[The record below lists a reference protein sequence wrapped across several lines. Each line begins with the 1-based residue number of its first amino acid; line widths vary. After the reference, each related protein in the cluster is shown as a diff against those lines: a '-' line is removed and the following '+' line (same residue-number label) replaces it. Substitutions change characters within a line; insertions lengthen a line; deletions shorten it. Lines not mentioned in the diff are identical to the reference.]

1 VAAPPP
7 GSRAASPAGSSQ
19 PSVGGWSSLRRM
31 ERKAVRQLTRSA
43 RADPR
48 VTAGV
53 VLASSLQDHRVG
65 VWCQGRGGLLAGP
78 STGRALVGGA
88 DASMAERAFRA
99 AGVAEP
105 RRHVWLCDVDCG
117 HGFWTRGERLKG
129 VPAWVA
135 DTLVF
140 GQAND
145 PVDFLLC
152 LNWAEHQHRKPSC
165 PGGRLRTRARTTC
178 AARGREVARRR
189 TSGRRGGVGSRPRCL
204 ARPASGRPAGGRTPT
219 DRPRSGAARRP
230 ASVAP

>member
-135 DTLVF
+135 AGTVGF
-140 GQAND
+140 GQLDCDSTRAFHALD
-145 PVDFLLC
+145 DFLREQS
-152 LNWAEHQHRKPSC
+152 AAHRH
-165 PGGRLRTRARTTC
+165 
-178 AARGREVARRR
+178 AA
-189 TSGRRGGVGSRPRCL
+189 TSVSAGGSRPSRVKL
-204 ARPASGRPAGGRTPT
+204 AWIST
-219 DRPRSGAARRP
+219 
-230 ASVAP
+230 